1 MYKNPREMPVMR
13 RAISFIKAYVERM
26 LRIPSPIRLPG
37 PMGLKSGL
45 TYVREL

>member
-1 MYKNPREMPVMR
+1 MR
-13 RAISFIKAYVERM
+13 RTIAFIKAYAERI

-45 TYVREL
+45 TYVRELQL